1 MQTRPLTSK
10 KAAEVYFNPG
20 RVEVSWEIVVE
31 LAKAGISLRRE
42 PDEPWTAREKSGLEG
57 RSAMPRQYPAL
68 SVEKEAPRHRRVRAA
83 SSPTRPGCCS
93 SMIRQAR
100 PTLTEVPLADLSLR
114 RSCSCAIV
122 VVRSSFLQDTGE
134 PLLQAQCQPDALLD
148 REQLDPLTLKLLQAI
163 HAATGARAMA
173 RNL

>member
-1 MQTRPLTSK
+1 M
-10 KAAEVYFNPG
+10 YFNPG

-57 RSAMPRQYPAL
+57 RSAMPRQNPAL
-68 SVEKEAPRHRRVRAA
+68 SVEKEAPRHRHVRAA

-134 PLLQAQCQPDALLD
+134 PLLQAQCQPNAFLD
-148 REQLDPLTLKLLQAI
+148 RQPLDPLPLKLLRTIDAQA
-163 HAATGARAMA
+163 AAGTMA
-173 RNL
+173 RSG